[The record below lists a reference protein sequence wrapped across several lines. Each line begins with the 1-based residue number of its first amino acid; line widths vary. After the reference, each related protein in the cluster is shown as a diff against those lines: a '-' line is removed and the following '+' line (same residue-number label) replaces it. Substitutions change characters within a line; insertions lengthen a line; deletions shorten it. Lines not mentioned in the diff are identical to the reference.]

1 MAAERERGSSGGT
14 RAGRGALVVLAA
26 GAGRRLGGVAK
37 ALLPVGGQSYLARIA
52 ATARA
57 AGVADGVVVVAPPYG
72 AEVAVEARRL
82 GLAVVENPRPEL
94 GMASSIELGFAWAQA
109 QAELAAALL
118 WPCDHP
124 AVKEETVRALLAA
137 GLGEAAADVDARD
150 EAEAGIGL
158 AALDAIIPV
167 VAGRGGHP
175 ALILR
180 RLFSSLASCAAAPEG
195 ARTVLRAAAT
205 RRLEVADL
213 GCVSDVD
220 EPAAA
225 RALAAAEG
233 A

>member
-1 MAAERERGSSGGT
+1 MAAEREPGSSGGT

-57 AGVADGVVVVAPPYG
+57 AGVVDGVVVVAPPYG

-82 GLAVVENPRPEL
+82 GLSVVENPRPEL

-109 QAELAAALL
+109 HAELAAALL

-124 AVKEETVRALLAA
+124 VVKEETVRALLAA
-137 GLGEAAADVDARD
+137 GLADVDAGAS
-150 EAEAGIGL
+150 AEAGP
-158 AALDAIIPV
+158 DAVIPTV
-167 VAGRGGHP
+167 SGRGGHP

-180 RLFSSLASCAAAPEG
+180 RLFSSLARCAALPEG

-205 RRLEVADL
+205 HRLEVSDL

-220 EPAAA
+220 DPAAA
-225 RALAAAEG
+225 RAVAAATEV